1 MSLKPFVDDPELGIK
16 RYWKDNGDGTA
27 SVVTQ
32 QDVTDVIEHAKERAK
47 AQNTSR
53 GRFMGD
59 KWGAAA
65 AIIPVGV
72 QLKWLTEEGLDIYNP
87 AHADRLK
94 KKLNDPEWMHLRTNH
109 FRM

>member
-1 MSLKPFVDDPELGIK
+1 MSLKPFLDSPEMGIK
-16 RYWKDNGDGTA
+16 RYWQDNGDGTA

-32 QDVTDVIEHAKERAK
+32 QDVGELVEYAKTK
-47 AQNTSR
+47 ANGQNTSA

-59 KWGAAA
+59 KWAASA
-65 AIIPVGV
+65 AVIPAAV

-94 KKLNDPEWMHLRTNH
+94 KKLNDPEWRHLRTQH
-109 FRM
+109 FVV